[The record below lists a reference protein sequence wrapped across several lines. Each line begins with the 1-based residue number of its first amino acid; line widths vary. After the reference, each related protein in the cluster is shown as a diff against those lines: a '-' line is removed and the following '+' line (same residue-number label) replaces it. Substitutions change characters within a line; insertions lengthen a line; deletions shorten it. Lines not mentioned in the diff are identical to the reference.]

1 MKILRLVLFVSVIA
15 SHTAFA
21 QTYAF
26 KVLIN
31 KGKNEVKAG
40 NNWQAV
46 KVGESLQSADEIRVP
61 ENAYIGLVHISGK
74 PLELKQ
80 AGKYKVAD
88 LAGKV
93 NGGTTVLNKYT
104 DFILSTN
111 EKKTGI
117 AATGAVH
124 RGNEVLLDLPRSENK
139 PVQIY
144 NPEVIVA
151 WEKSDKLPAPYIV
164 KFTSMF
170 DDVLLQQETS
180 ANSIT
185 VNLDDKQ
192 FAKETNVLVQVISKA
207 DANKA
212 SVTYT
217 LQRAS
222 KVDRDRIKTN
232 LGDIST
238 QVEEPTAINKYVLAG
253 VYEKNNLLID
263 AITAYQQAIQLAPD
277 VPMYKEDYEAFLV
290 RNKIRDI
297 KK

>member
-1 MKILRLVLFVSVIA
+1 
-15 SHTAFA
+15 
-21 QTYAF
+21 
-26 KVLIN
+26 
-31 KGKNEVKAG
+31 
-40 NNWQAV
+40 
-46 KVGESLQSADEIRVP
+46 
-61 ENAYIGLVHISGK
+61 
-74 PLELKQ
+74 
-80 AGKYKVAD
+80 VAD

-111 EKKTGI
+111 EKKTGM

-144 NPEVIVA
+144 NPEVIIA
-151 WEKSDKLPAPYIV
+151 WEKNDKLPAPYIV

-192 FAKETNVLVQVISKA
+192 FVKEANILVQVISKA
-207 DANKA
+207 DANKT

-222 KVDRDRIKTN
+222 KADRDKIKTS
-232 LGDIST
+232 LGEIAIQTS
-238 QVEEPTAINKYVLAG
+238 EPTALNKFILAG
-253 VYEKNNLLID
+253 FYEKNNLLID
-263 AITAYQQAIQLAPD
+263 AITAYQQAMQLAPD
-277 VPMYKEDYEAFLV
+277 VSAYKEDYEAFLV
-290 RNKIRDI
+290 RNKIRDA